1 MNTLNK
7 KIFLHL
13 LVIFLLFITASIN
26 AQKTFEGK
34 IKIKLSSENQN
45 IIMDYY
51 VKDNNIKMELNN
63 GEENGSFIMK
73 GKNYLVLIP
82 AQKMYMEISSEMLK
96 KLSEMKPAI
105 NTKHDKHKKNIDI
118 NKLKTGK
125 TKKILGYNCE
135 QWIINNDDEVTEV
148 WVTNELGNFIT
159 MDSPMGKGY
168 SPAWSTY
175 LQNNGF
181 FPMKV
186 ISNNGKSV
194 FEVIEVDKK
203 SLNDTIFSPPS
214 NYKKMTIP
222 GM

>member
-1 MNTLNK
+1 MNNRLNK
-7 KIFLHL
+7 NIFIS
-13 LVIFLLFITASIN
+13 LVGVLFLFLTSSIS
-26 AQKTFEGK
+26 AQKAFEGK
-34 IKIKLSSENQN
+34 IKIKLSSDNQTILMN
-45 IIMDYY
+45 YY
-51 VKDNNIKMELNN
+51 IKDKNLKMELSNR
-63 GEENGSFIMK
+63 EENGSFIMK
-73 GKNYLVLIP
+73 GKNYLVLLP

-96 KLSEMKPAI
+96 NLPEMKPTE
-105 NTKHDKHKKNIDI
+105 NTNRDNKIDI
-118 NKLKTGK
+118 NKFRTGK

-135 QWIINNDDEVTEV
+135 QWIINNKDGNMEI

-159 MDSPMGKGY
+159 MDGPMGKVY

-203 SLNDTIFSPPS
+203 SLSDAIFSPPS